1 MGRCCK
7 SIFNSNKNNSRSK
20 NPTIEEV
27 YPIVG
32 GEQENEKTN

>member
-1 MGRCCK
+1 MGKCCRLI
-7 SIFNSNKNNSRSK
+7 SGSSKNNLRSR

-32 GEQENEKTN
+32 GEHENEKTN